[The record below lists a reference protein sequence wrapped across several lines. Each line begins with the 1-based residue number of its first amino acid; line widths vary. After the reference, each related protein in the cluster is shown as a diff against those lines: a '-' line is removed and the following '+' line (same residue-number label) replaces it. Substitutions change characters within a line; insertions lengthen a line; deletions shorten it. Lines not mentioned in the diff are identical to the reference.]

1 MPRSMTGYGRAV
13 QVFDTRER
21 TVELKAVNHRF
32 FEFFARVPRQYSFLE
47 ERLKKLFSKEINRG
61 KVEAYVS
68 VTAIGE
74 PDEQVV
80 ANVEVIKSYVDALR
94 EIKDGLGVQD
104 DLSLS
109 HLMRI
114 PDAFTVTKREE
125 DEEELWQQVA
135 DTAEE
140 ALAGFVAMRETE
152 GEKLKSDI
160 LGKLDEIEAN
170 VTKVE
175 ERSPSVTEE
184 YRERLFLKLSELLK
198 DQSIDRQRIL
208 TEAAVFA
215 DKTAVDEET
224 VRLRSHISQY
234 REILGQSEP
243 IGKRLDFLIQEFNRE
258 VNTIGSKCNDLS
270 ITKMVLDMKNCVEK
284 IREQIQNI
292 E

>member
-13 QVFDTRER
+13 KTFENCEI

-32 FEFFARVPRQYSFLE
+32 FEFFARTPRQYSFLE
-47 ERLKKLFSKEINRG
+47 ERLKKLFSQEINRG

-68 VTAIGE
+68 ITAVGE
-74 PDEQVV
+74 PDEKVE
-80 ANVEVIKSYVDALR
+80 ANVEVIESYVSALR
-94 EIKDGLGVQD
+94 EIKDRLGVTD

-125 DEEELWQQVA
+125 DEEELWREVA
-135 DTAEE
+135 ETAGE
-140 ALAGFVAMRETE
+140 ALNGFISMRETE
-152 GEKLKSDI
+152 GEKLKTDI
-160 LGKLDEIEAN
+160 LGKLDEIESN
-170 VTKVE
+170 VKKVE
-175 ERSPSVTEE
+175 ERSPSVTEQ
-184 YRERLFLKLSELLK
+184 YRSRLYNKLCEILADK
-198 DQSIDRQRIL
+198 NIDEQRVL

-215 DKTAVDEET
+215 DKTAVDEEI
-224 VRLRSHISQY
+224 VRLKSHISQY
-234 REILGQSEP
+234 RDILSQSEP

-258 VNTIGSKCNDLS
+258 VNTIGSKCNDLA
-270 ITKMVLDMKNCVEK
+270 ITKLVLEMKNCVEK